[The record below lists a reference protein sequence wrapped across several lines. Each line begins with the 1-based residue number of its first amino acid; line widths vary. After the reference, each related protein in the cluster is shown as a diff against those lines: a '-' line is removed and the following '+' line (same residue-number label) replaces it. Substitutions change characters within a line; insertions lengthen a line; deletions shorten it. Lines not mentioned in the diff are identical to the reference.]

1 MFRNPVAHDPHALRA
16 VTDTQL
22 LELATTL
29 SLVHRRLD
37 VATVAHPSAAQSRN
51 T

>member
-1 MFRNPVAHDPHALRA
+1 MFRNPVAHDPRALRA

-22 LELATTL
+22 LELATAL

-37 VATVAHPSAAQSRN
+37 VATVTHPSTN
-51 T
+51 